1 MPHSTVAL
9 PDDDPRAM
17 AFRHIMAD
25 NGTVTRVSAQADV
38 HVRSV
43 ELIETREPGCAF
55 PSPAFKLTGEVMG
68 FTGDFPGGIR
78 TISYPRPQV
87 SDQDAADAKQLL
99 SCSLPRVTYIHRL
112 TPAEKVELV
121 RLGLMESGFAV
132 PQQVRDN
139 VYQLPIDIDVRTLS
153 TDLGPITSVDVAS
166 DGAIQTSTADDGYQL
181 LSYFEQLAV
190 MRDEPS
196 VVHHDEVEE
205 QPIDTQH
212 VDEDD
217 LLFAD
222 AEGLA
227 PDVAPEPEAAT
238 DDADDELGE
247 DVFADEDDAA
257 ADRSLVDDVFSRV
270 VLGAGESVSSHPETA
285 GGRPEA
291 EQPQAQAQEQDQTQD
306 QPQEQGPADAT
317 DDDELGDLLFEDED
331 DDEER
336 HKKATKNAT
345 ARRIVKESDRDD
357 AVRRALADGHVDASE
372 QAEIEGLSQ

>member
-17 AFRHIMAD
+17 AFRHILAD

-87 SDQDAADAKQLL
+87 SDQDDTDAKQLL

-222 AEGLA
+222 ADGLA

-270 VLGAGESVSSHPETA
+270 VLGAGESVSSHPETDEV
-285 GGRPEA
+285 RPEA
-291 EQPQAQAQEQDQTQD
+291 EQAQAQDQQ
-306 QPQEQGPADAT
+306 QEQGPAGVT

-336 HKKATKNAT
+336 HKKAAKNAT
-345 ARRIVKESDRDD
+345 ARHLVSESDRDD